1 MADVEPEIDLL
12 APGALADPYS
22 VLAELREGDPVHW
35 SARHGAWLITRYDDC
50 VAAHLDRRLS
60 SDRGI
65 QPPQGVASGTAAAV
79 SGTLAGWMTVADGS
93 EHRRLRSLVLDALPP
108 DGGER
113 LTFEVERAAN
123 VLLDDLEERTEIDL
137 VADFAGALPA
147 MIAVE
152 LLGLPAS
159 DRDDLRRWA
168 DDFSAVES
176 ELADGGAIDER
187 ALQGAGELVAYV
199 ERLAA
204 ESGAAD
210 ADDLLGRVRRART
223 VEGDAL
229 TPDEIVA
236 MLTLLLCGGQEAVAG
251 ILGNGILSLLGSP
264 EQAARLEAE
273 PQLARTAV
281 EELVRFEG
289 PARVSVRFAAESYW
303 WRGKHIRAGERV
315 LLVLAAANRDPRTF
329 DRPDELDLGRD
340 PNPHLGFGLGPHYCL
355 GAPLARMVGRVAIP
369 SAMRR
374 LWGLRLSAEAPR
386 WKPRLLSRSL
396 AALPVHAEHVVALPD
411 ATADS
416 ATCTARGSTR

>member
-1 MADVEPEIDLL
+1 VEPEIDLL
-12 APGALADPYS
+12 APVALADPYA
-22 VLAELREGDPVHW
+22 VLAELRERDPVHW
-35 SARHGAWLITRYDDC
+35 SPRHRGWLITRYEDC

-65 QPPQGVASGTAAAV
+65 QPPDGVASGTAVAV
-79 SGTLAGWMTVADGS
+79 SRTLAGWMTVADGS

-108 DGGER
+108 DGAER
-113 LTFEVERAAN
+113 LTIEVERAAN
-123 VLLDDLEERTEIDL
+123 ALLDDLEGRTDIDL
-137 VADFAGALPA
+137 VADFAAALPA
-147 MIAVE
+147 MLAVE

-159 DRDDLRRWA
+159 DRDELRRWA
-168 DDFSAVES
+168 DDFSTIES
-176 ELADGGAIDER
+176 ELSDGGPIDER
-187 ALQGAGELVAYV
+187 ALDGAGQLVAYV

-204 ESGAAD
+204 DPRAEDGD
-210 ADDLLGRVRRART
+210 GLLARVRRART
-223 VEGDAL
+223 VEGDTLA
-229 TPDEIVA
+229 PDEIAA
-236 MLTLLLCGGQEAVAG
+236 MLTLLLCGGQEAMAG
-251 ILGNGILSLLGSP
+251 LLGNGILSLLASP

-273 PQLARTAV
+273 PELARTAV
-281 EELVRFEG
+281 EEIVRFES

-329 DRPDELDLGRD
+329 DHPDELDLGRD

-374 LWGLRLSAEAPR
+374 LWGLRLSAQAPR

-396 AALPVHAEHVVALPD
+396 AALPVHAEHVVALPG
-411 ATADS
+411 ATPCS
-416 ATCTARGSTR
+416 ASHTPRGSRP